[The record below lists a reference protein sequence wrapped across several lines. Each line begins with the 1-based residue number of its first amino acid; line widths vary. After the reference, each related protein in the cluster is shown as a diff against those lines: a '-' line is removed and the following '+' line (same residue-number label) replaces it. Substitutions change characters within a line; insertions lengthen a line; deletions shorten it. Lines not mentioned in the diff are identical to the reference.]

1 METSRREFLHQ
12 LSIACGS
19 VLFIPACSGYD
30 SPWRFFSEKEARTII
45 AFAEQ
50 IIPADH
56 DPGATDANVVNFIDK
71 QLVGPYTRFQDDY
84 RFGVSAIESSAQ
96 NLFQKS
102 FFELEIQVQTEFMV
116 QMESGQ
122 LPEEFWTEVNQR
134 SFFNMLLDHCMQGFY
149 GSPRHGGNK
158 NYVSYKMMKLDYPH
172 VLGQNRYESKCAT
185 AKLTEL

>member
-1 METSRREFLHQ
+1 METSRREFLRQ
-12 LSIACGS
+12 LSLACGS
-19 VLFIPACSGYD
+19 ILFIPACAGYD

-102 FFELEIQVQTEFMV
+102 FFELEWQVQTEFMV
-116 QMESGQ
+116 QMENGQ

-185 AKLTEL
+185 ANLTEL